1 MTQSSHLPCLHISLQ
16 VKFTS
21 KGIQEAS
28 CGLREYPDTPLLL
41 LSHSAHENQV
51 LSTREGSDGHKE
63 NHQVSEKDHS

>member
-1 MTQSSHLPCLHISLQ
+1 MVTQSSHLPCLHISLQ

-41 LSHSAHENQV
+41 LSHSAHKTKFSSQGKV
-51 LSTREGSDGHKE
+51 VMDTK
-63 NHQVSEKDHS
+63 